1 MHVPNFNDLREMNAE
16 NPVGRSCAMGVHPN
30 PRFYK
35 YYWWV
40 FWAQSPIDGFA
51 FFDDSNRLNT
61 AAAIDLMDELSAKGE
76 GYLLYN
82 RRVPRRDPANPFD
95 LQSPRWHDAKW
106 ALSYDEDPDPIA
118 STPLAG
124 HR

>member
-1 MHVPNFNDLREMNAE
+1 MPAPNFNDLREMNAE
-16 NPVGRSCAMGVHPN
+16 KPVGRSFATGVHPN

-40 FWAQSPIDGFA
+40 FWAHSPIDGFA
-51 FFDDSNRLNT
+51 FFGDSNRLNT
-61 AAAIDLMDELSAKGE
+61 AAAIELMAELSTKGE

-82 RRVPRRDPANPFD
+82 RRVPRRDPANPFNIK
-95 LQSPRWHDAKW
+95 SPRWQGVKW

-118 STPLAG
+118 STPLGG